1 MVCGG
6 SISNMT
12 EQGPFFI
19 PCSFVLQIFKASETG
34 AFQGIRVC
42 DHWQIIVLDTI
53 MWLYSIP
60 ALLQPN
66 NKKRRMDNIF
76 LWLNGTR
83 WSSSSIAWPPLKSD
97 WLKFR
102 KKRNGKD
109 AAQASLSK
117 GEMGHFPQERL
128 LSDLGS

>member
-1 MVCGG
+1 M
-6 SISNMT
+6 
-12 EQGPFFI
+12 
-19 PCSFVLQIFKASETG
+19 
-34 AFQGIRVC
+34 C

-97 WLKFR
+97 LLKIR
-102 KKRNGKD
+102 KKKNGKD

-117 GEMGHFPQERL
+117 GEMGHFPQELL